1 MEAKPDFTVQDY
13 QRLVKQLAQE
23 RGFDNETVSEVFT
36 VLVEEVGELAKAIR
50 KANGQKVDIASKQH
64 DIGEEA
70 ADVFCLLLDLCN
82 RLGVDLSTAFIDKER
97 QNRERKWE

>member
-64 DIGEEA
+64 AIGEEA

-82 RLGVDLSTAFIDKER
+82 RLGIDLSAAFIEKER
-97 QNRERKWE
+97 KNRERKWE